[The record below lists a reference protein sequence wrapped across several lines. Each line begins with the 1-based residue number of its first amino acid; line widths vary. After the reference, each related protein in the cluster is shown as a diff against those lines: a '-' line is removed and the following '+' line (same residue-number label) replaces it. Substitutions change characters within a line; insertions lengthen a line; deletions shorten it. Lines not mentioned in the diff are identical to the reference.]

1 MAAIPRDVSEK
12 LITAQRSLFERGI
25 PAIILM
31 EGGKSAMVDR
41 ITSEVL
47 GTLEPRGVEY
57 HHFKADG
64 KRGSPFS
71 SMEYITKSPARGRI
85 SFYDRGWYSDIIDC
99 IRKKRCD
106 ENEKLIEVSRME
118 RYLIENGVVIVKIF
132 MDETEDAAEKHADS
146 YPIII
151 DRDCGYLTDDLDHRD
166 MGISDEEV
174 EAMLSAS
181 NTVYAPWDR
190 VDVEDFEIT
199 AENVARIITRRLEH
213 RLQYGIIPEECPVKE
228 QYHNPREDADLTAE
242 AKDYD
247 DELAEKQSEL
257 AEMQCRLAR
266 SKHSLVVV
274 FEGWDASGK
283 GSTIRRVAG
292 ALNPRGY
299 NVIPVKAPTEEEL
312 SRTYL
317 WRFCTNLPRPGR
329 ITIFDRSWY
338 GRMMVEAVEGLCT
351 ETEYCRSADEI
362 NAFEKALVNSGA
374 TLVKIW
380 LEISPQEQLKRF
392 RAREEDPMKS
402 WKITEEDW
410 RNRSKW
416 DVYDLYVNSMMKQ
429 TNTPWAPW
437 TVVESED
444 KKYGRL
450 KVLDTLIDSM
460 KKALD

>member
-1 MAAIPRDVSEK
+1 MSAIPKDVSEK
-12 LITAQRSLFERGI
+12 LVIVQRALFEKRI

-47 GTLEPRGVEY
+47 GALEPRGVEY
-57 HHFKADG
+57 HHFKAEG
-64 KRGSPFS
+64 KRSSPFS
-71 SMEYITKSPARGRI
+71 TMEYITRSPAKGTI
-85 SFYDRGWYSDIIDC
+85 SFYDRGWYSDIMDC
-99 IRKKRCD
+99 TGKKRCD
-106 ENEKLIEVSRME
+106 EDEKLVEVSRME

-132 MDETEDAAEKHADS
+132 MDEAEDAAEKYADT
-146 YPIII
+146 YPMVL
-151 DRDCGYLTDDLDHRD
+151 DMDCGYLTDDIDHKE
-166 MGISDEEV
+166 MGIDDDEV
-174 EAMLSAS
+174 EAILSAS

-190 VDVEDFEIT
+190 VGVEDFEIT
-199 AENVARIITRRLEH
+199 AETVARAIIKRLEN
-213 RLQYGIIPEECPVKE
+213 RLQYGIIPEDCPVLE
-228 QYHNPREDADLTAE
+228 QYPNPREDADLTAE
-242 AKDYD
+242 AEDYD
-247 DELAEKQSEL
+247 DSLVKKQAKL
-257 AEMQCRLAR
+257 AEMQCKLAR
-266 SKHSLVVV
+266 SKHSLVVI

-283 GSTIRRVAG
+283 GSTIRRVTG

-299 NVIPVKAPTEEEL
+299 SVVPVKAPTEEEL

-317 WRFCTNLPRPGR
+317 WRFCANLPRPGR

-351 ETEYCRSADEI
+351 ETEYCRSANEI

-374 TLVKIW
+374 ALVKIW

-392 RAREEDPMKS
+392 RAREEDPMKR

-416 DVYDLYVNSMMKQ
+416 DIYDRYVNSMMRQ

-437 TVVESED
+437 TVIESED

-450 KVLDTLIDSM
+450 KVLDTIIDALER
-460 KKALD
+460 ALD